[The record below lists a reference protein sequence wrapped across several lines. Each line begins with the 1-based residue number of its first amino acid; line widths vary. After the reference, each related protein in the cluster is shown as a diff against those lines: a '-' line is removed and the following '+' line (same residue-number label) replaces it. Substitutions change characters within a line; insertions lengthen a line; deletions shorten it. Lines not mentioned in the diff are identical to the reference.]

1 MIRAGRGMI
10 ATAALTLALGAA
22 GLMTGPARADFN
34 DKKAIS
40 YSVDGG
46 TATGYMKVV
55 TESINGIVREAYPG
69 TDATYKPGSPAGG
82 ILNMGTGK
90 SDFAFNG
97 APAEIVYAHE
107 GKAPFTSSLKGK
119 FLFVM
124 MLHNDLIV
132 HNMMTKEWAEK
143 NGVKSFEDIA
153 AKKPYMRLAVNQP
166 ANLQSTVNMYQNLFQ
181 EFGIDEKQVT
191 NNGAGTIRANTA
203 TGLDALRDGKIDVFI
218 NGGFVPTA
226 EITDVSR
233 GRDLLWISGSKEK
246 MESAAKRWGISA
258 YKVAKGA
265 YPFVTQDEYTNAIW
279 NCVMVG
285 AHVSDETVYKF
296 TKALFENADRMRR
309 IHPSLESWT
318 PTEVFK
324 NTTPMDMHPGAA
336 RYYREAGLL
345 K

>member
-10 ATAALTLALGAA
+10 ATTALTLALGAWGIA
-22 GLMTGPARADFN
+22 SPARADFN

-97 APAEIVYAHE
+97 APAEIAYANE
-107 GKAPFTSSLKGK
+107 GKAPFTAPLKGK

-124 MLHNDLIV
+124 MLHNELVV
-132 HNMMTKEWAEK
+132 HNLMTKEWAEK
-143 NGVKSFEDIA
+143 NGIKSFEDIA

-166 ANLQSTVNMYQNLFQ
+166 ANLQSTVLMYQNLFQ

-226 EITDVSR
+226 EITDVAR
-233 GRDLLWISGSKEK
+233 GRDLLWISGSKER

-265 YPFVTQDEYTNAIW
+265 YPFVTQDEYTSSIW

-296 TKALFENADRMRR
+296 TKALFENAERMRR
-309 IHPSLESWT
+309 IHPSMESWA
-318 PTEVFK
+318 PAEAFK
-324 NTTPMDMHPGAA
+324 NTTQMDMHPGAA

>member
-1 MIRAGRGMI
+1 
-10 ATAALTLALGAA
+10 
-22 GLMTGPARADFN
+22 
-34 DKKAIS
+34 
-40 YSVDGG
+40 
-46 TATGYMKVV
+46 
-55 TESINGIVREAYPG
+55 
-69 TDATYKPGSPAGG
+69 
-82 ILNMGTGK
+82 
-90 SDFAFNG
+90 
-97 APAEIVYAHE
+97 
-107 GKAPFTSSLKGK
+107 
-119 FLFVM
+119 
-124 MLHNDLIV
+124 
-132 HNMMTKEWAEK
+132 
-143 NGVKSFEDIA
+143 
-153 AKKPYMRLAVNQP
+153 VNQP

-233 GRDLLWISGSKEK
+233 GRELLWISGGKEK
-246 MESAAKRWGISA
+246 MDSAAKRWGIST

-279 NCVMVG
+279 NCIMVG

-309 IHPSLESWT
+309 IHPSLEAWT
-318 PTEVFK
+318 PAEAFK
-324 NTTPMDMHPGAA
+324 NSTPLDMHPGAA

>member
-10 ATAALTLALGAA
+10 ATAALTLALGMA
-22 GLMTGPARADFN
+22 GLAGAARADFN
-34 DKKAIS
+34 DKKALS
-40 YSVDGG
+40 YSVDGA
-46 TATGYMKVV
+46 TATGYMKVL
-55 TESINGIVREAYPG
+55 TESLNGIVREAYPG

-82 ILNMGTGK
+82 ILNLATGK

-107 GKAPFTSSLKGK
+107 GKPPFSAPLKGK

-124 MLHNDLIV
+124 MLHNELVV
-132 HNMMTKEWAEK
+132 HNLMTKEWADK

-166 ANLQSTVNMYQNLFQ
+166 ANLQSTVTMYQNLFQ

-191 NNGAGTIRANTA
+191 NNGVGVIRGNSAA
-203 TGLDALRDGKIDVFI
+203 GLDALRDGKIDVFI

-226 EITDVSR
+226 EITDVAR
-233 GRDLLWISGSKEK
+233 GRDLVWISGSKAK
-246 MESAAKRWGISA
+246 MEAAAKRWGISA
-258 YKVAKGA
+258 YTVPKSA
-265 YPFVTQDEYTNAIW
+265 YPFMTQDETTNTIW
-279 NCVMVG
+279 NAVMAG

-296 TKALFENADRMRR
+296 TKALFENAERVRR
-309 IHPSLESWT
+309 IHPTLEAFT
-318 PTEVFK
+318 PAEAFK
-324 NTTPMDMHPGAA
+324 NSTPMDMHPGAA
-336 RYYREAGLL
+336 RYYREIGLL